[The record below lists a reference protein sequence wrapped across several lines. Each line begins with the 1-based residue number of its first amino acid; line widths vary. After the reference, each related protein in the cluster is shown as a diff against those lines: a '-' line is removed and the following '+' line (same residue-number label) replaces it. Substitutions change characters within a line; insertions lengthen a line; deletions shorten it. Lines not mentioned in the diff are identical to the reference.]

1 MLCRMQREEAELNSH
16 SLSEREMETGG
27 NFTCVCGLGGKK
39 SFWALPNTWA
49 QYQGKPFMG
58 KSRQVH

>member
-1 MLCRMQREEAELNSH
+1 MLCRMQREKAELNSH
-16 SLSEREMETGG
+16 SLSEREMEIGG
-27 NFTCVCGLGGKK
+27 NFTRACYLGGKK
-39 SFWALPNTWA
+39 SLWALPNNQA